1 MSTPGRVFFAFLLR
15 TVTQKAFFCFLW
27 HIFLDFQARVPYNP
41 GMPLKIRELKAMLK
55 KAHFTQLKGKGKGSH
70 CQYYHPGLK
79 LVTICGNDGDD
90 APAYLEKQVKRAVLN
105 AAKVGE

>member
-1 MSTPGRVFFAFLLR
+1 
-15 TVTQKAFFCFLW
+15 
-27 HIFLDFQARVPYNP
+27 
-41 GMPLKIRELKAMLK
+41 MPLKIRELKAMLK

-70 CQYYHPGLK
+70 SQYYHPGLK

-90 APAYLEKQVKRAVLN
+90 APAYLEKQVKRAILN

>member
-1 MSTPGRVFFAFLLR
+1 M
-15 TVTQKAFFCFLW
+15 
-27 HIFLDFQARVPYNP
+27 

-55 KAHFTQLKGKGKGSH
+55 KANFTLLKGKGKGSH
-70 CQYYHPGLK
+70 SQYYHPGQK